1 MITRQKGLKK
11 DWNTVSARISPE
23 LKEILIQKIP
33 NNGNI
38 SKLIQA
44 LLQKYADGK
53 IIGVRMEI

>member
-1 MITRQKGLKK
+1 MPPKPSSTKR

-23 LKEILIQKIP
+23 LKEILINKIP

-53 IIGVRMEI
+53 IIGVRLEV